1 MWFISWISS
10 QVGTSEESVQLMVC
24 LVVSYV
30 ISVVYNTAVL
40 GAGVTAKSVKL
51 LYYLVS
57 GVALVYTYC
66 GHHVIH
72 SMAVCLLCY
81 AMIRWCPIRAA
92 LVVNMTVPLVYL
104 LVGCYATQIGSIYTI
119 GWTLPQCVLT
129 LRLIAITFDV
139 FDGRRNDAIANKLKD
154 SDKQQDTEPV
164 LINADTAVLR
174 MPTLL
179 EFLSHCYFPSTIL
192 VGPLISY
199 RKYQSYIESNESRL
213 SDCWQLAAGRL
224 SLGLLYL
231 GFYVLGT
238 HYWPQEYLL
247 SDHFMA
253 SSFWWK
259 VTAIAVVC
267 KVGMTKYLATW
278 LIAEGS
284 CMVSGVSWTGQHYYG
299 CANVHIWHFETTAT
313 FNGVIKSF
321 NLTTNNFAAIYL
333 FKRLKFLGNRTV
345 SQALTLLFLAVW
357 HGMCS
362 GYFVTFL
369 LEFMI
374 IKMESEVL
382 AKVAKRRQRWPLLD
396 RLLDTLAVKALVFA
410 VFRVY
415 TIYLLGY
422 SFMPFMHLQYPQ
434 WFDIYR
440 EVYFYGHVITIAW
453 LFVAP
458 FV

>member
-1 MWFISWISS
+1 
-10 QVGTSEESVQLMVC
+10 MVC

-51 LYYLVS
+51 LYHLVS
-57 GVALVYTYC
+57 GVALVYAYC

-72 SMAVCLLCY
+72 SMAMCLLCY
-81 AMIRWCPIRAA
+81 ATIRWCPIRAA

-104 LVGCYATQIGSIYTI
+104 LVVSHTGGSGGQYDGSVGVSPRRLNTVCLAKLDMVANLRRSYT
-119 GWTLPQCVLT
+119 
-129 LRLIAITFDV
+129 R
-139 FDGRRNDAIANKLKD
+139 
-154 SDKQQDTEPV
+154 DTDPV

-199 RKYQSYIESNESRL
+199 RKYQSYIESNENRL

-278 LIAEGS
+278 L
-284 CMVSGVSWTGQHYYG
+284 
-299 CANVHIWHFETTAT
+299 
-313 FNGVIKSF
+313 
-321 NLTTNNFAAIYL
+321 
-333 FKRLKFLGNRTV
+333 
-345 SQALTLLFLAVW
+345 
-357 HGMCS
+357 
-362 GYFVTFL
+362 
-369 LEFMI
+369 
-374 IKMESEVL
+374 
-382 AKVAKRRQRWPLLD
+382 
-396 RLLDTLAVKALVFA
+396 
-410 VFRVY
+410 
-415 TIYLLGY
+415 
-422 SFMPFMHLQYPQ
+422 
-434 WFDIYR
+434 
-440 EVYFYGHVITIAW
+440 
-453 LFVAP
+453 
-458 FV
+458 